1 MQTDL
6 PSLSHEPRPHLFRI
20 ISLYP
25 LARVVVNDLI
35 AEIFQILPDHVEFVW
50 VRHFARF
57 SISQV
62 VLQYHVRHHMHS
74 PSFLVMFPAITA
86 VPVLLAVCTC
96 VQLPAI
102 YKGDSCLLAQ
112 VLQMPLKRSV
122 IQSENRRVLVYK

>member
-57 SISQV
+57 SISRKELVEDYCRMQI
-62 VLQYHVRHHMHS
+62 RGTHH
-74 PSFLVMFPAITA
+74 
-86 VPVLLAVCTC
+86 
-96 VQLPAI
+96 
-102 YKGDSCLLAQ
+102 G
-112 VLQMPLKRSV
+112 
-122 IQSENRRVLVYK
+122 